1 MQAGPEHTFPREIPQ
16 NRESPDYPVNQKLRV
31 EDKLIQ
37 GKKATMR
44 KIEEMRKKQQEE
56 EKLQSPGKPVISQKS
71 TDLAVKAE
79 ERFFSRHSPV
89 KERQQQGEK
98 REKSPEKPENR
109 TILKQLSQSF
119 DRKSARSSP
128 PRASS
133 LLRTTLA
140 PSLLHLTSLQRNQL
154 WLDRKSHNI
163 AQQRQSL
170 AQSALKECTF
180 SPKICSKWPESQ
192 QNRSTLVE
200 KCPFPQTMDKF
211 DRDVLRA
218 VGKER
223 GEIAGFG
230 GTTETYKSLSPFKV
244 TLGSFR
250 PESFIESRKHTAAI
264 SKPSW

>member
-1 MQAGPEHTFPREIPQ
+1 
-16 NRESPDYPVNQKLRV
+16 
-31 EDKLIQ
+31 
-37 GKKATMR
+37 MR

-56 EKLQSPGKPVISQKS
+56 AKRQSPGKPVISQKS
-71 TDLAVKAE
+71 ADLAVKAE

-89 KERQQQGEK
+89 KERQQQAEK
-98 REKSPEKPENR
+98 REKSPEKPEIR
-109 TILKQLSQSF
+109 PILRQFSQSF
-119 DRKSARSSP
+119 DRISARSSP

-133 LLRTTLA
+133 LLRTPLA
-140 PSLLHLTSLQRNQL
+140 SSLLHLTSLQRNQL

-180 SPKICSKWPESQ
+180 SPKICSKSPESQ
-192 QNRSTLVE
+192 RSRTALVE
-200 KCPFPQTMDKF
+200 KCPFPQAVDKF

-223 GEIAGFG
+223 GEMAGFG
-230 GTTETYKSLSPFKV
+230 GTTEAYKSLSPFKV

-250 PESFIESRKHTAAI
+250 PESFIENRKKTAAI
-264 SKPSW
+264 SKTSWQ

>member
-1 MQAGPEHTFPREIPQ
+1 MQASPEPTSPREIQQ
-16 NRESPDYPVNQKLRV
+16 NRLSPDFPVSQKQRV

-37 GKKATMR
+37 GRKATMR

-56 EKLQSPGKPVISQKS
+56 AKRLSPGKPVISQKS

-89 KERQQQGEK
+89 KERLQQGEK
-98 REKSPEKPENR
+98 QEKSPEKQANR
-109 TILKQLSQSF
+109 LILRQFSQSF
-119 DRKSARSSP
+119 DRNTARSSP

-133 LLRTTLA
+133 LLRTPLA
-140 PSLLHLTSLQRNQL
+140 SSLLHLTSLQRNQL

-180 SPKICSKWPESQ
+180 SPKICSKSPEAQ
-192 QNRSTLVE
+192 RNRSTLAE
-200 KCPFPQTMDKF
+200 KCPFPQAVDKF

-218 VGKER
+218 VG
-223 GEIAGFG
+223 EIGGFG
-230 GTTETYKSLSPFKV
+230 GTAEAYKSLSPFKV

-250 PESFIESRKHTAAI
+250 PESFIENRKKTEQITAI